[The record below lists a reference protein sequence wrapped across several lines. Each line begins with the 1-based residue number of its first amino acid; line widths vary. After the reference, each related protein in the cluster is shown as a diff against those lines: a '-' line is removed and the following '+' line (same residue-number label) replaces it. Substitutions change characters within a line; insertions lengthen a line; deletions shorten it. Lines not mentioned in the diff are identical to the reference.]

1 MADRKQWDSS
11 SIEQQNGRVAIV
23 TGSSSGIWF
32 ETARVLADKG
42 ARVVIAV
49 RNMNKGI
56 AAMGRIRAQH
66 EHADLVVMELDLAS
80 LDSVRNFV
88 EAFRRKFDRLDLLIN
103 NAGVMIPPYGKTADG
118 FELQMGT
125 NHFGHFALT
134 GLLIDVLA
142 HTPAARVVNVSSM
155 AHRGGKID
163 FDDLNWES
171 RSYTAWR
178 AYGDSKLAN
187 LYFTGELQRRLQR
200 AGSDVLVTAAHPGW
214 TATELQRHSR
224 LFDRLNGVFA
234 QRSTMGALPTLR
246 AALDDAAEGGAFY
259 GPSGMIEMRG
269 YPVRVT
275 PNARAL
281 ETDSALTLWEVS
293 EQLTGVNFDE
303 ALAASHTT
311 LEAVAS

>member
-23 TGSSSGIWF
+23 TGSSSGIGF

-88 EAFRRKFDRLDLLIN
+88 EAFRRKFDRLDLPISS
-103 NAGVMIPPYGKTADG
+103 AGVMIPPYGKTADG

-178 AYGDSKLAN
+178 AYGDWKVGKL
-187 LYFTGELQRRLQR
+187 
-200 AGSDVLVTAAHPGW
+200 
-214 TATELQRHSR
+214 
-224 LFDRLNGVFA
+224 
-234 QRSTMGALPTLR
+234 
-246 AALDDAAEGGAFY
+246 
-259 GPSGMIEMRG
+259 
-269 YPVRVT
+269 
-275 PNARAL
+275 
-281 ETDSALTLWEVS
+281 
-293 EQLTGVNFDE
+293 
-303 ALAASHTT
+303 
-311 LEAVAS
+311 